1 MKRKSEGRT
10 PGDLNGFL
18 DVGSQI
24 HGELHFEDTFR
35 LDGKVRGRVVSRGDL
50 VIGEK
55 GEVEGEIDVARV
67 FVSGVARG
75 GIKATERIEIT
86 ANGKV
91 FADVQTK
98 NLTIEDGAV
107 YEGRCSMSREVD
119 ETPTPRRAQGVQGS
133 RENRTVDPYG
143 DPGGGGVLTSTP
155 LPKDLI

>member
-35 LDGKVRGRVVSRGDL
+35 LDGKVRGRVISRGDL

-75 GIKATERIEIT
+75 SIKATDRIEIT

-91 FADVQTK
+91 FADVQTR

-107 YEGRCSMSREVD
+107 YEGRCSMNREAPEVAKPGSVRSVD
-119 ETPTPRRAQGVQGS
+119 A
-133 RENRTVDPYG
+133 YG
-143 DPGGGGVLTSTP
+143 DPGGGGVVTSIP
-155 LPKDLI
+155 LPKDLV